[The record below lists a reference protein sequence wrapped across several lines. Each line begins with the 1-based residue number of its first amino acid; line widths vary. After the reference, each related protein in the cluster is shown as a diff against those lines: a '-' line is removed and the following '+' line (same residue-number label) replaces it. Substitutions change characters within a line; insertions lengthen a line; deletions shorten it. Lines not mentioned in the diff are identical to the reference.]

1 MVKPLNEQETSKSYP
16 IYPEQKQ
23 GIFCGISRYNGVQ
36 KLVSVKKRKYRQFY
50 NDLPAIFKDQRIFE
64 KIVSRFGFRNEQTKT
79 LLDPSMKDCRE
90 IITDLQRLCK
100 KHPQEIVFAFS
111 CYACHG
117 MIQDGR
123 QVILV
128 NQINQSKGFYTMFGV
143 EENVRNLAQMF
154 KNSYNV
160 VVYACCREIFLVASH
175 CGGISLD

>member
-1 MVKPLNEQETSKSYP
+1 
-16 IYPEQKQ
+16 
-23 GIFCGISRYNGVQ
+23 
-36 KLVSVKKRKYRQFY
+36 
-50 NDLPAIFKDQRIFE
+50 
-64 KIVSRFGFRNEQTKT
+64 
-79 LLDPSMKDCRE
+79 MKDCRA

-143 EENVRNLAQMF
+143 EENVRNLA
-154 KNSYNV
+154 
-160 VVYACCREIFLVASH
+160 
-175 CGGISLD
+175 